1 MSLQHHPA
9 SLEDRGAQLFNTLH
23 VAVFGI
29 VTAAGLI
36 RGITGFGGSMVMAP
50 PLSLLIGPAPT
61 VVIALALEAVA
72 AITILP
78 AAVGRVQWKIVGLL
92 TLPSL
97 ATVPL
102 GCYLLTNLDAQL
114 TRRLMAGSVVL
125 FSVAMLAGFRY
136 VGHPRPA
143 TSIALG
149 GLSGLLLGATSIGA
163 PPVILY
169 LLSGPDPHAVTRA
182 NLIVFITIV
191 SIAGLTALWAN
202 GLITTPLVVGAITL
216 TIPYLTAAWAGSKL
230 FSRLSDLGF
239 RRIALVLMLVTGAV
253 TFVL

>member
-1 MSLQHHPA
+1 MYTLFQSIVGQHHPSLSLQHHPA

-72 AITILP
+72 AITIPP

-169 LLSGPDPHAVTRA
+169 LLSGPEPHAVTRA
-182 NLIVFITIV
+182 KSHCLYHDSFNSRPDSAVGKRIDHDTSRRGRDRTDNSISHSRMGRQQAVFPT
-191 SIAGLTALWAN
+191 
-202 GLITTPLVVGAITL
+202 
-216 TIPYLTAAWAGSKL
+216 
-230 FSRLSDLGF
+230 
-239 RRIALVLMLVTGAV
+239 
-253 TFVL
+253 